1 MRLPWTA
8 TARPLWP
15 GVLVA
20 LTTVAVFLPVLGN
33 GWVVTDDESNFLENR
48 HYRGL
53 GTEQVR
59 WAFTTVHMG
68 VYQPFAWILL
78 EAQYVVFGLTAAGYH
93 LTSLALQAMN
103 AVTFLALA
111 AAVLRRCPSMAG
123 AGQRR
128 SVYF

>member
-1 MRLPWTA
+1 MRLLWT
-8 TARPLWP
+8 TARPFWL

-20 LTTVAVFLPVLGN
+20 LITASVFLPVLGN

-48 HYRGL
+48 NYRGL

-78 EAQYVVFGLTAAGYH
+78 EAQYVVFGLTPAGYH
-93 LTSLALQAMN
+93 LTSLALQVTN
-103 AVTFLALA
+103 AVTFMTLA
-111 AAVLRRCPSMAG
+111 AAVLRRCPSMAAEG
-123 AGQRR
+123 
-128 SVYF
+128 